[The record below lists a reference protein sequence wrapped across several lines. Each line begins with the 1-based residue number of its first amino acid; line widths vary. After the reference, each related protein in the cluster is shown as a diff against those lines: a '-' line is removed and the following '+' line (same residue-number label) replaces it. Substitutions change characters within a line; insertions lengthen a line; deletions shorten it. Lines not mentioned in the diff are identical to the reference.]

1 MESNF
6 FFFLEGIGNGL
17 FSKKTCLLLELRM
30 FIRFGFVRRILIEKI
45 RFPFLSIKF
54 DKSWIEEIEIG

>member
-1 MESNF
+1 
-6 FFFLEGIGNGL
+6 
-17 FSKKTCLLLELRM
+17 M

-54 DKSWIEEIEIG
+54 DKSSIEEIEIG